1 VASIHRIGKAYS
13 GGRVDVVRGVDITS
27 IGGQIFYTDD
37 LTPSI
42 QKFNEFW
49 ELMDVIKK
57 HGYIRASMSVIG
69 RSAVGTDW
77 SIVKKDDYIGSAP
90 PLHKKRLLDF
100 YTGAYAKDWKNIRD
114 YRDISFNLMIGV
126 QYLRYFGQVAYH
138 VIRDKSTKRALGM
151 YHLPGLIVPNVDSNG
166 YFRSGQPAFI
176 QYPSSNPRDRVE
188 FQNPMDIIFITTP
201 SWDGNPLGGTDI
213 EALTEFTIPL
223 DLYLQTG
230 AREYLK
236 NRDKPEVIYQV
247 ASDLND
253 DAFDTFRRQMEAVQR
268 GSANLGRNPIIMQG
282 DLKVHE
288 MRDLPSSLPYHE
300 GRDDAM
306 EEEMAISGVGA
317 VKLGITK
324 GLSHS
329 NMREYR
335 REFHETTM
343 LPMFKILEGGFYEQI
358 NVREFGIRGWQFQFD
373 HPDFLTAVEQ
383 ATVDM
388 RYYAMGVLNP
398 NEMRRNRGD
407 DPRRDE
413 LGDLYSDELQIYMED
428 RREDEREGLKP
439 TGGEQGS
446 PPEGR
451 EDEPDSPSNVGE
463 PSDSDQDPVRG
474 DQHDDAQRI
483 ISELRAWKNF
493 VLRRDGKPS
502 RKFNPESI
510 PDDVAQLI
518 EEQISTSSTSEKIK
532 NIFDNAVYAV
542 GEFYG

>member
-1 VASIHRIGKAYS
+1 MASIHRIGQRHS
-13 GGRVDVVRGVDITS
+13 GGQVDVVRGVDITS

-37 LTPSI
+37 LTPSV

-49 ELMDVIKK
+49 ELMDVIKR

-77 SIVKKDDYIGSAP
+77 SIVKKENYVGNTP
-90 PLHKKRLLDF
+90 LLHKRRLLEF
-100 YTGAYAKDWKNIRD
+100 YTGAYAKDWNNIRD
-114 YRDISFNLMIGV
+114 YRDISFNLMIGT

-138 VIRDKSTKRALGM
+138 IIRDRGTKRALGM

-166 YFRSGQPAFI
+166 YFRAGQPAFI

-188 FQNPMDIIFITTP
+188 FKSPLDIIFITTP
-201 SWDGNPLGGTDI
+201 SWDGNPMGGSDI

-268 GSANLGRNPIIMQG
+268 GSANLGKNPIIMQG

-288 MRDLPSSLPYHE
+288 MRDLPASLPYHE

-306 EEEMAISGVGA
+306 EEEMAVTGVGS
-317 VKLGITK
+317 VKLGVTK

-343 LPMFKILEGGFYEQI
+343 LPMFKILEGGFYEQV
-358 NVREFGIRGWQFQFD
+358 NVREFGIRGWEFQFD

-388 RYYAMGVLNP
+388 RYYAMGVTSP
-398 NEMRRNRGD
+398 NEIRRNRGD
-407 DPRRDE
+407 DPRSDR
-413 LGDLYSDELQIYMED
+413 LGDLYADELQIYMEEI
-428 RREDEREGLKP
+428 RDERDGLKP

-451 EDEPDSPSNVGE
+451 DEEPDSPSNVGA
-463 PSDSDQDPVRG
+463 PSESDQDPPRG

-483 ISELRAWKNF
+483 ISELNSWKKF
-493 VLRRDGKPS
+493 LMKRKGKPN
-502 RKFNPESI
+502 RRFHTEIIPE
-510 PDDVAQLI
+510 DVADLI
-518 EEQISTSSTSEKIK
+518 ESQISASSTSEGIK
-532 NIFDNAVYAV
+532 YIFDNAVSAV